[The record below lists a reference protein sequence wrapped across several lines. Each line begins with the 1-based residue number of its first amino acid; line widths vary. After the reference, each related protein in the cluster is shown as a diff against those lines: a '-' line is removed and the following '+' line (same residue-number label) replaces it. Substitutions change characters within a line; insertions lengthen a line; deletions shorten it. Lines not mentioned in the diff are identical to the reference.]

1 MSDMFKVNNKDTK
14 TMPGDAAVSFEHI
27 SHFIITIAEFEQIN
41 ASSTWETVISDNEVV
56 FRTVR
61 NTLPYGLGKP
71 YNLRNDPEPEPQR
84 WRNQTVH
91 FGKHTTCDVT

>member
-41 ASSTWETVISDNEVV
+41 ASSTWETVISDN
-56 FRTVR
+56 
-61 NTLPYGLGKP
+61 
-71 YNLRNDPEPEPQR
+71 
-84 WRNQTVH
+84 
-91 FGKHTTCDVT
+91 